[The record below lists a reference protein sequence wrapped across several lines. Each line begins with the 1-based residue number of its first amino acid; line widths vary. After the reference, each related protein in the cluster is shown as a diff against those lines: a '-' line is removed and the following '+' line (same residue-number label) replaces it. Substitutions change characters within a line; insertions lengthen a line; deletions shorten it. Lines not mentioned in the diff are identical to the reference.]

1 MADEAAHM
9 IRLSR
14 ETHTADTVQAIN
26 DLQKPR
32 VVDVILPC
40 YMIPHGLN
48 KKFYGRSTEIN
59 TIRRILNPEGSDSL
73 QAIAIY
79 GLGGVGKT
87 QLALHYANTFMRLYD
102 VVAWISAETQIKLT
116 QSLSD
121 LTFRLGLH
129 QEKEDRNAYN
139 SIQKVRDWLN
149 VSGKTFLLVFD
160 NVENIELLDQIW
172 PAGDRG
178 SLILTTR
185 SLTVASKRTMNVMKL
200 KCFEGE
206 DMYEMIYSLSD
217 YRLMSEK
224 DKAAAEEVCRLLDGL
239 PLAAVQIGEFIRD
252 RGCSYEELLKMYRK
266 SAKKIFSRLEA
277 PVGYNHTLD
286 TVWEISIGKLSQEA
300 RTLHSILSFFDPDG
314 IQEHL
319 LTNPRTVF
327 QDYSTL
333 QFLFDELE

>member
-1 MADEAAHM
+1 MSEELERSLSRFRMYELSLPMTDSLEHALSHVYSETIVFCEHTVALFGGRLNVSRIRNTWPRFSPDLSAAIANIHKYSRMADEAAHM

-14 ETHTADTVQAIN
+14 ETHTADTVQAIS

-48 KKFYGRSTEIN
+48 KKLYGRSTEIN
-59 TIRRILNPEGSDSL
+59 TLRRILNPEGSDSL

-129 QEKEDRNAYN
+129 QEKEDKNAYN
-139 SIQKVRDWLN
+139 SIHKVRDWLN

-185 SLTVASKRTMNVMKL
+185 SLNVASKRTMNVMKL

-217 YRLMSEK
+217 YRPMNEK
-224 DKAAAEEVCRLLDGL
+224 DKAAAEEV
-239 PLAAVQIGEFIRD
+239 
-252 RGCSYEELLKMYRK
+252 
-266 SAKKIFSRLEA
+266 
-277 PVGYNHTLD
+277 
-286 TVWEISIGKLSQEA
+286 
-300 RTLHSILSFFDPDG
+300 
-314 IQEHL
+314 
-319 LTNPRTVF
+319 
-327 QDYSTL
+327 
-333 QFLFDELE
+333 